1 MHQNAPTIVNSACK
15 MQSPPSTANAEGE
28 KNQKTNVKC
37 SVKGLAT
44 DVNPLRFALAYAAAG
59 FPVFPC
65 RDGGERAKAPYTGSG
80 FKEATTDPEQIKQW
94 WAKWPHA
101 LIGVP
106 MGAASGL
113 WCLDIDRPKK
123 QGDID
128 GLDSLQALLDKHGAL
143 PNTASQTS
151 ASSGKHYFFKYDQK
165 CKFSNRAGTI
175 APKIDI
181 RAQGGYIIIA
191 PSVIPNVGKYTAG
204 KPIQEYISDLKNAAE
219 APAWLVELAQGKK
232 EAPKATKKIVPASST
247 PYGLKALA
255 EEVSNIESA
264 CEGERNDTL
273 NTVGFR
279 IGQLIGSGQLERQ
292 HAFDELIAATAHWGE
307 ARKSADT
314 LGRALDAGA
323 LEPRYPEKQ
332 IADGK
337 ADLTEDLLALA
348 FTGRY
353 GDKFSFCH
361 DTGAWYCWN
370 GQCWQ
375 KDKTRMPLHAMRE
388 LCREMNQQH
397 KAIFGKMVTASGAL
411 KFAACDP
418 KMAVTADGWDTDPM
432 LIGTPGGVVDLRTGI
447 LAQGDPA
454 QRITKLAGFTPSD
467 KADCPMWLQFLE
479 EATDG
484 DKGLQRFMQQMAGYC
499 LTGQTREHA
508 LFFIYGPGGNGKS
521 VFLNILTALL
531 AEYATTSAMTTFTA
545 SNSDQ
550 HPTDLAMLKGARL
563 VSVSE
568 TEDGRAWAES
578 RIKQLTGGDKITAR
592 FMRQDFFEF
601 TPQFKLVIVGNHQPI
616 LRNVDAAARR
626 RFNIIPFVHTP
637 INPDS
642 ELESK
647 LKAELPGI
655 MRWAIDGCLDW
666 QSNGLVRPEVVLAAT
681 DEYFESQDLF
691 GRWFEEQCDTSDK
704 KAWTATKDL
713 YASWAA
719 YARRSGEEPGD
730 VRRFGP
736 MIARRGLLPKKQ
748 KGVRGFL
755 GVRLINTDGYE
766 DFEV

>member
-1 MHQNAPTIVNSACK
+1 MYQDAPRIVNSACK
-15 MQSPPSTANAEGE
+15 MQSPSSTVNVEGA
-28 KNQKTNVKC
+28 KNQKTNVRS
-37 SVKGLAT
+37 SVKGLAV
-44 DVNPLRFALAYAAAG
+44 DVNPLDAALEYAADNFRVCPFGAYGKKIPFTEHGIKDASTDPDQVREWWKAHPKASIALAPGPEAG
-59 FPVFPC
+59 FFV
-65 RDGGERAKAPYTGSG
+65 
-80 FKEATTDPEQIKQW
+80 
-94 WAKWPHA
+94 
-101 LIGVP
+101 
-106 MGAASGL
+106 
-113 WCLDIDRPKK
+113 LDVDRPKK
-123 QGDID
+123 PGDAD
-128 GLDSLQALLDKHGAL
+128 GLDTLRELEEKYGKL
-143 PNTASQTS
+143 PKTACERTP
-151 ASSGKHYFFKYDQK
+151 SGGYHFFFKHVDGLSNK
-165 CKFSNRAGTI
+165 SKFLPGL
-175 APKIDI
+175 DI
-181 RAQGGYIIIA
+181 RTTGGAIIVTPTVTA
-191 PSVIPNVGKYTAG
+191 RGKYTAG
-204 KPIQEYISDLKNAAE
+204 KPLKEFIADLKNVAE
-219 APAWLVELAQGKK
+219 APAWFIEKARKAA
-232 EAPKATKKIVPASST
+232 EAKNPKAPLKNGGT
-247 PYGLKALA
+247 PYGKKALA
-255 EEVSNIESA
+255 EEVANIEAA

-307 ARKSADT
+307 DRKSADT

-323 LEPRYPEKQ
+323 LEPRYPEQ
-332 IADGK
+332 QNADGK

-348 FTGRY
+348 FTDRY
-353 GDKFSFCH
+353 EGKFSFCH

-388 LCREMNQQH
+388 LCRELNLQR
-397 KAIFGKMVTASGAL
+397 KAIFGKLVTASGAL

-454 QRITKLAGFTPSD
+454 QRITKLAGVAPSD
-467 KADCPMWLQFLE
+467 KADCPMWLHFLE

-484 DKGLQRFMQQMAGYC
+484 DKALQRFMQQMAGYC
-499 LTGQTREHA
+499 LTGQTKEHA

-531 AEYATTSAMTTFTA
+531 SEYATTSAMTTFTA

-647 LKAELPGI
+647 LKAEMPGI

-666 QSNGLVRPEVVLAAT
+666 QANGLVRPDVVLAAT

-691 GRWFEEQCDTSDK
+691 GRWFEEQCDTRDI

-713 YASWAA
+713 YESWRA
-719 YARRSGEEPGD
+719 YAVRSGEEPGD

-748 KGVRGFL
+748 KGVRGFF
-755 GVRLINTDGYE
+755 GVRLIE
-766 DFEV
+766 EFEI